1 MKSKKQIAFETNAS
15 VFTRKEFEEYVD
27 VEAGC
32 FIPYDG
38 IGYFP

>member
-15 VFTRKEFEEYVD
+15 VFTRKEFEEYV
-27 VEAGC
+27 EAGC